1 MILQQGL
8 SVNIR
13 TKEECDAFIEVGTK
27 EGLTWYGGGK
37 LNYSNMVGNS
47 IQIGMFNTRQI
58 TRCHLNY
65 TSKECPT
72 LVEASELLRNY
83 IISRRLKS

>member
-1 MILQQGL
+1 MILKDGL

-13 TKEECDAFIEVGTK
+13 TQEECNAFIEVGIK
-27 EGLTWYGGGK
+27 EGLIWYGGSK
-37 LNYSNMVGNS
+37 LNYSNIVGNS

-65 TSKECPT
+65 TSKECPN
-72 LVEASELLRNY
+72 LVEASELLHNH
-83 IISRRLKS
+83 IISRRLKL